1 MDRNIQNCDEGV
13 TEDSTLVITAPIDS
27 LEQAFSSTEKIS
39 ESLLRLASET
49 TQLLKKMKGAANVGD
64 LTKLKQTINEVNE
77 STIKMRIEVSKT
89 SKNWQFDES
98 AYLSSKAFERDL
110 LEMGKQMGVEI
121 FEHEGVFYSHE
132 VVLRVLPEKRRV
144 AIDRSRD
151 SKIRPSVIVK
161 RLKELQ
167 CNPNRFKPQAFL
179 DVLFT
184 AYSMAVSMR
193 GQQNHSAGVVVPLVE
208 MYELLTL
215 LPWQSTEYTRQ
226 EFARDVY
233 FLDKSGKTKTKK
245 DQRIN
250 FHASTGT
257 RDAHKTLSV
266 MGRGGRIRTYYGTS
280 FVKQDKL
287 SEIP

>member
-1 MDRNIQNCDEGV
+1 MDKNIRNGDECLA
-13 TEDSTLVITAPIDS
+13 EDSTLVITAPSDS

-39 ESLLRLASET
+39 ESLLRMASET
-49 TQLLKKMKGAANVGD
+49 TQLLKKMRGAANVGD
-64 LTKLKQTINEVNE
+64 LTKLKKTINEVNE
-77 STIKMRIEVSKT
+77 STIKMRLEVGKT
-89 SKNWQFDES
+89 TKNWEFDES
-98 AYLSSKAFERDL
+98 AYLSSASFQRDL

-121 FEHEGVFYSHE
+121 FEHEGAFYSHE
-132 VVLRVLPEKRRV
+132 VVLRVLPEKRRI

-151 SKIRPSVIVK
+151 DKIRPSVIVK

-179 DVLFT
+179 DVLYT
-184 AYSMAVSMR
+184 AYSMVVSMR
-193 GQQNHSAGVVVPLVE
+193 GQHNQGTGVVVPLVE

-233 FLDKSGKTKTKK
+233 FLDKSGKTKAKK
-245 DQRIN
+245 NQRIN

-257 RDAHKTLSV
+257 RDSNKTLSV

-280 FVKQDKL
+280 FVKTG
-287 SEIP
+287 